1 MTDSDATSSTRTGVT
16 ASQQAAQPIPLR
28 SIFQTWWPLA
38 TSWLLMSIEL
48 PLVSAVLAR
57 LAEPRISL
65 AAYGGV
71 VFPISLLIESP
82 IIMLLAAST
91 TLSRDWASYL
101 LVRRFMVGAALALT
115 AIHAAVAF
123 TPLFDL
129 VVGRWI
135 GAPAEIQPAA
145 RIGLQIMTPW
155 TASIAYRRFHH
166 GVLIRFGHSRAVGS
180 GTLIRIVMN
189 ALTLAIGA
197 AIGGVP
203 GIVIGTA
210 GVAVGVTL
218 EALFIGWRV
227 RPVLRGPLRA
237 VAPASTP
244 LTWSAFLE
252 FYVPLALT
260 SFLLLAS
267 MPIGSAGMSRMPRP
281 LDSLAT
287 WPVLNGLFFLFRGIG
302 IAFNEVVVAR
312 AEDPGAVDA
321 LRRFSWMMSMIM
333 TAVFLLLA
341 ATPASR
347 FWFETIS
354 GLSPQLSALGRSALW
369 IGALFPG
376 LAFIQSFHTG
386 LLVHS
391 RMTRAVTESV
401 VFSLVASVAV
411 IALGV
416 FLGRVP
422 GVYVALLGVV
432 LGALAQVGWL
442 IRRSR
447 PILVTSSRRAAR
459 YA

>member
-180 GTLIRIVMN
+180 GTLKKGVGSRI
-189 ALTLAIGA
+189 
-197 AIGGVP
+197 
-203 GIVIGTA
+203 A
-210 GVAVGVTL
+210 GRWER
-218 EALFIGWRV
+218 EA
-227 RPVLRGPLRA
+227 
-237 VAPASTP
+237 
-244 LTWSAFLE
+244 
-252 FYVPLALT
+252 
-260 SFLLLAS
+260 
-267 MPIGSAGMSRMPRP
+267 
-281 LDSLAT
+281 
-287 WPVLNGLFFLFRGIG
+287 NK
-302 IAFNEVVVAR
+302 
-312 AEDPGAVDA
+312 
-321 LRRFSWMMSMIM
+321 
-333 TAVFLLLA
+333 
-341 ATPASR
+341 
-347 FWFETIS
+347 
-354 GLSPQLSALGRSALW
+354 
-369 IGALFPG
+369 
-376 LAFIQSFHTG
+376 
-386 LLVHS
+386 
-391 RMTRAVTESV
+391 TRAVLRPKNPEMYRAQMAMV
-401 VFSLVASVAV
+401 GIAV
-411 IALGV
+411 KTVKPEAD
-416 FLGRVP
+416 
-422 GVYVALLGVV
+422 A
-432 LGALAQVGWL
+432 
-442 IRRSR
+442 
-447 PILVTSSRRAAR
+447 
-459 YA
+459 